1 MSRPAMACVPD
12 RPAGRVTV
20 AGSLL
25 ACHGDQDI
33 MRRLLEVEGRG
44 RKWDEI
50 GRHVL
55 IRAGV

>member
-1 MSRPAMACVPD
+1 VLD

-20 AGSLL
+20 AESML
-25 ACHGDQDI
+25 ACYGDQDI
-33 MRRLLEVEGRG
+33 MRRLLEVEGRV